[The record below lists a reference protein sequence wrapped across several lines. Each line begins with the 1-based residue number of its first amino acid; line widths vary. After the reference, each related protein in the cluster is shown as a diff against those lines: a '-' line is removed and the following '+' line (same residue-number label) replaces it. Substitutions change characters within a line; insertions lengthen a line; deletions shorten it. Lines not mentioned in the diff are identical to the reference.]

1 MKDDLLRIGV
11 VTSPHG
17 VHGEVKVYPTT
28 DDLGRFSEID
38 TVVVENRGKQEVMD
52 VEGVK
57 YFKGMAIVKLSG
69 LNSMDEA
76 EKYRKAELLI
86 HRSQSAPLEPG
97 HYFIVDLIGLKAF
110 RDTGEELGTVTDFLT
125 TGANNVY
132 VIEKTDG
139 KELLVPDIPACIRE
153 VDIENGRLTVF
164 VMPGLED

>member
-1 MKDDLLRIGV
+1 MKDDLLRIGI

-17 VHGEVKVYPTT
+17 IRGEVKVYPTT
-28 DDLGRFSEID
+28 DDLDRFLQID
-38 TVVVENRGKQEVMD
+38 TVVVDHRGTQEVMD
-52 VEGVK
+52 VEDVK
-57 YFKGMAIVKLSG
+57 YFKGMAILKLSG
-69 LNSMDEA
+69 LNSMTEA
-76 EKYRKAELLI
+76 ERYRKAELYI

-97 HYFIVDLIGLKAF
+97 HYFIVDLIGLRAY

-139 KELLVPDIPACIRE
+139 KELLVPDIPLCIRE

>member
-1 MKDDLLRIGV
+1 LKDDLLRIGV

-17 VHGEVKVYPTT
+17 VHGEMKVYPTT
-28 DDLGRFSEID
+28 DDLHRFQEID
-38 TVVVENRGKQEVMD
+38 TVVIENRGVKEQMD

-57 YFKGMAIVKLSG
+57 YFKGMVILKLSG
-69 LNSMDEA
+69 IHDMDQA
-76 EKYRKAELLI
+76 EKYRKAELWI
-86 HRSQSAPLEPG
+86 HRSQSAPLLPG
-97 HYFIVDLIGLKAF
+97 HYFIADLIGLQAF
-110 RDTGEELGTVTDFLT
+110 RDTGEELGKVVDFLA

-139 KELLVPDIPACIRE
+139 KELLVPDIPQCIRE